1 MKTNTEK
8 IKEKLASYDKLTEN
22 DVEIMMV
29 TIKKHLIKNFSEDE
43 CWESDYS
50 TVKGGYSQITTVK
63 YVCPHDPPCLVK

>member
-8 IKEKLASYDKLTEN
+8 IKDKLASYDKLTEN

-29 TIKKHLIKNFSEDE
+29 TIKKHLIKDFSEDE

-50 TVKGGYSQITTVK
+50 TVKGGYSQIRLTRLIPYKHNQLHV
-63 YVCPHDPPCLVK
+63 